1 MSFLDR
7 LRPARYRSPAGLE
20 FTFEFRQ
27 LQRSISKKAAVHEL
41 PQQDQADVQDLG
53 QASTRFAIEASFSGR
68 DYDATA
74 DAFWKALA
82 EKGPATLLHPRW
94 GDLSVLALTVSQ
106 TEQFVEGLARAIF
119 EIEFIRVGEV
129 QFPAT
134 AAQAESEIGSAL
146 DEAESAALAAFD
158 EDFETA
164 DVAALADARADLEG
178 GADCLTSKLS
188 VIAAVS
194 AELSEEFDRCRRMFD
209 ASIADLGTDPLTVA
223 TDFLALARSPS
234 QALTSIPEKLRG
246 YQAVLS
252 VLNGLASP
260 EGFADSMTR
269 ILQFLG
275 ILSGAAASALAG
287 DLLSR
292 GQAVEASELI
302 QAMIADGVA
311 GLEAAE
317 VGGYVVPEEV
327 LACLRDALARAAA
340 LMLRRS
346 FELRTERRMVLDSDR
361 TPLDLCYELYGEVDS
376 LDDFIEQNALA
387 GDEILLIPRGRE
399 VAYYA

>member
-1 MSFLDR
+1 VSFLDR
-7 LRPARYRSPAGLE
+7 LRPARYRSPSGLE

-27 LQRSISKKAAVHEL
+27 LQRSGSKKAAVHEL
-41 PQQDQADVQDLG
+41 PQQNQADVQDLG

-68 DYDATA
+68 DYDATS

-94 GDLSVLALTVSQ
+94 GNLLVLALTISQ
-106 TEQFVEGLARAIF
+106 TEQFVEGLARAVF

-129 QFPAT
+129 QFPTT
-134 AAQAESEIGSAL
+134 AAQAESEVGNAL
-146 DEAESAALAAFD
+146 DEAESAALTAFD
-158 EDFETA
+158 EDFEATDA
-164 DVAALADARADLEG
+164 AALTNARADLEG
-178 GADCLTSKLS
+178 GAASATSKLS
-188 VIAAVS
+188 AIAATS
-194 AELSEEFDRCRRMFD
+194 AELSEEFDRARREFD
-209 ASIADLGTDPLTVA
+209 AGIADLGTDPLSVA
-223 TDFLALARSPS
+223 TSYLTLTRAPSRALI
-234 QALTSIPEKLRG
+234 SIPAKLRG
-246 YQAVLS
+246 YGAVLTT
-252 VLNGLASP
+252 LGGLASP

-275 ILSGAAASALAG
+275 ILSGATASALAG

-302 QAMIADGVA
+302 QIMIADGLA

-317 VGGYVVPEEV
+317 VGGYVIPEEV
-327 LACLRDALARAAA
+327 LARLRDALARAAA
-340 LMLRRS
+340 LMLQRS

-387 GDEILLIPRGRE
+387 GDEIMLIPRGRE